1 MVTIL
6 IFGIAG
12 FLIGCGVIWED
23 RDYIKETLSDNLFAL
38 VVLTG
43 IGLVMGLVI
52 ALFIPQETEKVKNVY
67 FIESMNDNSRNY
79 YLGSSNMNYTYYYK
93 ENGGFKMEQIH
104 NSRAVIFYTKETPRV
119 EALIDSRVKSLG
131 NKFSVS
137 LHNNRVIGY
146 EIYIPEG
153 SIKNSFKLDGE

>member
-12 FLIGCGVIWED
+12 FLMGCFILWDD
-23 RDYIKETLSDNLFAL
+23 RDIIREIFFDGLQFTIF
-38 VVLTG
+38 LTFS
-43 IGLVMGLVI
+43 GLLLGFII
-52 ALFIPQETEKVKNVY
+52 ALFIPQETETVKNVY
-67 FIESMNDNSRNY
+67 FIESMSDNNRNY
-79 YLGSSNMNYTYYYK
+79 FLGSSDMSYTYYYK
-93 ENGGFKMEQIH
+93 DRGGFKMNQIH
-104 NSRAVIFYTKETPRV
+104 NSNAIIFYTKETPRV
-119 EALIDSRVKSLG
+119 DVLFDSRVKSLG

-153 SIKNSFKLDGE
+153 SIKSSFKLDGE